1 MNKPSRLGRYGISS
15 PANPVHQA
23 RWSASD
29 ADAQNNNRVEMRR
42 CERPLDMKLNLLQ
55 PRALNRQLVGWSRI
69 GYLLLAA
76 VLLAAC
82 RAASSEAATPA
93 APGPTAT
100 FAPSPTPAMVLEGT
114 GPDRAQEGR
123 SVFLATCAVCHGTE
137 AEGYANE
144 LAAPAL
150 NASEHAW
157 EHADPLIHDWIVS
170 GKLGFGR
177 QMPAYGGQ
185 LTDAEVHAV
194 IAYLHSLWTPELL
207 SMQQNLSF
215 RWPTTPEPTWTP
227 QP

>member
-1 MNKPSRLGRYGISS
+1 
-15 PANPVHQA
+15 
-23 RWSASD
+23 
-29 ADAQNNNRVEMRR
+29 MRR
-42 CERPLDMKLNLLQ
+42 CERPFDMKQNPLQ
-55 PRALNRQLVGWSRI
+55 PQAINRVLVGCSRI
-69 GYLLLAA
+69 GYLLLTA
-76 VLLAAC
+76 VFLAAC
-82 RAASSEAATPA
+82 RAASSEVATPA
-93 APGPTAT
+93 APSPTAT
-100 FAPSPTPAMVLEGT
+100 LAPSPTPAMVLEGT
-114 GPDRAQEGR
+114 GPDHAQEGR

-185 LTDAEVHAV
+185 LTDAEVHAL
-194 IAYLHSLWTPELL
+194 IAFLHSLWTPELL
-207 SMQQNLSF
+207 LMQQDLSR